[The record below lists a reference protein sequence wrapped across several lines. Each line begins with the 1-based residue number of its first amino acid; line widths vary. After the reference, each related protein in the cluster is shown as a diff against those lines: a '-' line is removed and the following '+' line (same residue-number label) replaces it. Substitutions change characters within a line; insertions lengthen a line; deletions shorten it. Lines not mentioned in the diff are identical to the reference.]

1 MNIKEGGI
9 GPYFLHS
16 QTVSTAASKGYS
28 DISRW
33 LPLLVP
39 LLLCST
45 CVLPSRVR
53 PP

>member
-9 GPYFLHS
+9 GPYFLIS
-16 QTVSTAASKGYS
+16 QTISTAASKGYS

-39 LLLCST
+39 FFVPNVCYLQE
-45 CVLPSRVR
+45 
-53 PP
+53 